1 MTAFYLICSL
11 IVAALFIVLIVGT
24 ITAALDMNGKDFRVV
39 ETIDN
44 KFSIYCKTYIGR
56 WVPLFDVLKKD
67 RNDTS
72 VYLIKQGTTRVDE
85 VRIEEYYADQAS
97 AVNVLEDLLE
107 KLRESNRRKK
117 GDDKRIIKDF
127 RV

>member
-44 KFSIYCKTYIGR
+44 KFSIYRKTYIGR

-67 RNDTS
+67 RNDIS

-85 VRIEEYYADQAS
+85 VRIEEYYADQTS
-97 AVNVLEDLLE
+97 AVNVLEDLL
-107 KLRESNRRKK
+107 
-117 GDDKRIIKDF
+117 
-127 RV
+127 

>member
-44 KFSIYCKTYIGR
+44 KFSIYCIILAGGSHYSTC
-56 WVPLFDVLKKD
+56 
-67 RNDTS
+67 T
-72 VYLIKQGTTRVDE
+72 
-85 VRIEEYYADQAS
+85 EE
-97 AVNVLEDLLE
+97 
-107 KLRESNRRKK
+107 R
-117 GDDKRIIKDF
+117 
-127 RV
+127 